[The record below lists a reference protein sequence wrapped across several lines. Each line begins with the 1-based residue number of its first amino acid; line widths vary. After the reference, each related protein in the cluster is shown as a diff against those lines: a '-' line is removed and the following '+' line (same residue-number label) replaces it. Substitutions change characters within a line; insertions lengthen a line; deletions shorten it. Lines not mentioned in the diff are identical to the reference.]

1 MTKNTMA
8 NVSAEPLFQL
18 VKSLSKSEKRHFK
31 LFVKRSSSKEDMK
44 FLQLFDVLDHQQEFN
59 EALILEKIPTLKKEQ
74 LSNMKAHLYK
84 QVLSSLRLF
93 HLNQN
98 EDIALRE
105 QLDHSKILYN
115 RGLYKQ
121 ALKLLDKTKSSALQ
135 VKQSTIALEAL
146 EFEKLI
152 ESQYITRSLSGR
164 ADELS
169 EQSMA
174 LCETVT
180 LGNKLSN
187 LSLNLYGLYLKVGY
201 VRNEKD
207 QLYVQE
213 YMASHMPIVQEE
225 HLGFFEK
232 LYYYQAQV
240 WYHYIIQDFLMC
252 YRYAQKWVNLFK
264 DNAEMRMNRTSMH
277 IKGIHN
283 LLTALFYL
291 NHYPKFCEILEDLE
305 KMKDDKAISQNA
317 NNELLYFLYL
327 YTAKINKH
335 FLEGTFQEAENL
347 VPELED
353 KINYFQDKL
362 DASRIL
368 VFYYKIACIYFGNGD
383 NAKAIQYLQKII
395 AYKDVS
401 LHEDIHCFARIL
413 NLIAHYEA
421 GLDEKLE
428 HQIKSTY
435 HFLGR
440 MGDLHLVQ
448 NEIFQFL
455 RGINKLTPENVK
467 REFKQLK
474 YRLEK
479 HANNKYER
487 RPFLYLD
494 IISWLESKISN
505 RPVSEVIRDKF
516 QNKTWHGALL

>member
-1 MTKNTMA
+1 MA
-8 NVSAEPLFQL
+8 NVSSDPLFQL

-44 FLQLFDVLDHQQEFN
+44 FLQLFDVLDHQQDLQES
-59 EALILEKIPTLKKEQ
+59 LVLEKIPTLKKEQ

-84 QVLSSLRLF
+84 QILSSLRLF
-93 HLNQN
+93 HLTQN

-105 QLDHSKILYN
+105 QIDHAKILYN

-121 ALKLLDKTKSSALQ
+121 ALKLLDKTKLSALEA
-135 VKQSTIALEAL
+135 KQSTIALEAL

-169 EQSMA
+169 EQSLV
-174 LCETVT
+174 LCESVT
-180 LGNKLSN
+180 MGNRLSN
-187 LSLNLYGLYLKVGY
+187 LALNLYGLYLKVGS

-207 QLYVQE
+207 HIYVQQ
-213 YMASHMPIVQEE
+213 YMASHMPVIVEE
-225 HLGFFEK
+225 ELGFFEK

-240 WYHYIIQDFLMC
+240 WYHYIVQDFLMC

-264 DNAEMRMNRTSMH
+264 DDSEMRMNRTSMYV
-277 IKGIHN
+277 KGIHN

-291 NHYPKFCEILEDLE
+291 NHYPKFCEVLEELE
-305 KMKDDKAISQNA
+305 KMKDDKAITQNA

-335 FLEGTFQEAENL
+335 FLEGTFQEAEDL
-347 VPELED
+347 IPELEE
-353 KINYFQDKL
+353 KIISFQDKL
-362 DASRIL
+362 DINRIL

-383 NAKAIQYLQKII
+383 NENAIHYLQKII
-395 AYKDVS
+395 AIKDIS

-421 GLDEKLE
+421 GFDEKLE
-428 HQIKSTY
+428 QQIKATY

-440 MGDLHLVQ
+440 MDDLHLVQ
-448 NEIFQFL
+448 TEIFQFL
-455 RGINKLTPENVK
+455 RGINKLTPENLK

-505 RPVSEVIRDKF
+505 KPVHEIIREKF
-516 QNKTWHGALL
+516 QGKTWHSTML